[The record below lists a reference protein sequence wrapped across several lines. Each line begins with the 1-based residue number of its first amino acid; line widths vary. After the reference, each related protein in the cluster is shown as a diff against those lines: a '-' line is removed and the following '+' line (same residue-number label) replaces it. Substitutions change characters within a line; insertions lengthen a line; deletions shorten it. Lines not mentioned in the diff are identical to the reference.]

1 MRIEQIELTP
11 FSRPEFGGPPL
22 VILDVWSNN
31 MNTITR
37 RILPYKV
44 GQNIVKYYL
53 RRYLNGSEIGIQDY
67 EDHTRIIFHS
77 GRYCYYEY

>member
-1 MRIEQIELTP
+1 MRIEKIELTRV
-11 FSRPEFGGPPL
+11 FRPAFGGPPL
-22 VILDVWSNN
+22 VLLDIWSNN

-53 RRYLNGSEIGIQDY
+53 RRYANGSEIGIWDY
-67 EDHTRIIFHS
+67 EKSIQFIFHS
-77 GRYCYYEY
+77 GRFYYLDY